1 MSIYIAHSILT
12 LYLFQAEEEVITEQ
26 QFLEKINEKTKAD
39 LLNSTSEEDEE
50 DYDDNQFNDILN
62 SEEEDETKATP
73 LVDSFLKTYDPFE
86 EEAAGSGEDDEKA
99 IDADEI
105 KALLPTEGSSP
116 PLGSKDEEERKTDE
130 NNKSNPTSNEC
141 EILDEGL
148 KRKHIRPKSLDKLLA
163 DADKRKKI
171 AKIDEDLISL
181 SSSNSNS
188 GDDSDVEEVAS
199 EDNSKKRMIKPML
212 RADQLAGET
221 KHAQKHESDRIKRLD
236 KKEAHLQK
244 VIKEAMAKNIL
255 SSEKRELILD
265 YNSEKK
271 EFIKVHPDI
280 VKLLKDH
287 QFEGIKFM
295 YDCCYG
301 SVEGIKKHPG
311 SGCILA
317 HCMGLGKTL
326 QLIALLHTVI
336 SYKELKTSKVLV
348 LCPKSTVMNWADEIL
363 RWLEPLNCKNLRVF
377 TFPDTS

>member
-1 MSIYIAHSILT
+1 MFFKIFLI
-12 LYLFQAEEEVITEQ
+12 FQ
-26 QFLEKINEKTKAD
+26 
-39 LLNSTSEEDEE
+39 
-50 DYDDNQFNDILN
+50 
-62 SEEEDETKATP
+62 
-73 LVDSFLKTYDPFE
+73 
-86 EEAAGSGEDDEKA
+86 G
-99 IDADEI
+99 
-105 KALLPTEGSSP
+105 
-116 PLGSKDEEERKTDE
+116 
-130 NNKSNPTSNEC
+130 EC

-148 KRKHIRPKSLDKLLA
+148 KRKQIRPKSLDKLLA

-181 SSSNSNS
+181 SSSSNNS
-188 GDDSDVEEVAS
+188 DDSDVEEVAS

-221 KHAQKHESDRIKRLD
+221 KHAQKQENDRIKRLD
-236 KKEAHLQK
+236 KKESTLQK
-244 VIKEAMAKNIL
+244 ALKEAREKGTL
-255 SSEKRELILD
+255 SEGRELILD

-271 EFIKVHPDI
+271 EFIKVHPDL
-280 VKLLKDH
+280 VKHLKDH

-301 SVEGIKKHPG
+301 SVDNIRKNPG

-348 LCPKSTVMNWADEIL
+348 LCPKSTVMNWADEIV
-363 RWLEPLNCKNLRVF
+363 RWLGPLNCRNCKVF

>member
-1 MSIYIAHSILT
+1 M
-12 LYLFQAEEEVITEQ
+12 
-26 QFLEKINEKTKAD
+26 
-39 LLNSTSEEDEE
+39 
-50 DYDDNQFNDILN
+50 
-62 SEEEDETKATP
+62 
-73 LVDSFLKTYDPFE
+73 DSFLKTYDPFE
-86 EEAAGSGEDDEKA
+86 EEAAGSDEDDEKA

-105 KALLPTEGSSP
+105 KALLPAEETSP
-116 PLGSKDEEERKTDE
+116 PTESKNHEEEKKTE
-130 NNKSNPTSNEC
+130 EGNKSPASKINEC
-141 EILDEGL
+141 EILDDGL
-148 KRKHIRPKSLDKLLA
+148 KRKQIRPKSLDKLLA

-171 AKIDEDLISL
+171 QKIDEDLISL

-188 GDDSDVEEVAS
+188 DDSDVEEVAS
-199 EDNSKKRMIKPML
+199 EDNSKKRVIKPML
-212 RADQLAGET
+212 RTDQLAGET
-221 KHAQKHESDRIKRLD
+221 KQAQRQENDRIKRLD
-236 KKEAHLQK
+236 KKEVQLQK
-244 VIKEAMAKNIL
+244 AIKEAMGKGIL
-255 SSEKRELILD
+255 SSENRELILD

-271 EFIKVHPDI
+271 EFIKVHPDL

-336 SYKELKTSKVLV
+336 SCKELKTSRVLV
-348 LCPKSTVMNWADEIL
+348 LCPKSTVMNWADEIV
-363 RWLEPLNCKNLRVF
+363 RWLEPLNCKNLKVF

>member
-1 MSIYIAHSILT
+1 M
-12 LYLFQAEEEVITEQ
+12 
-26 QFLEKINEKTKAD
+26 D
-39 LLNSTSEEDEE
+39 LLNSTSEEDE

-62 SEEEDETKATP
+62 SEEEDENKTTP

-86 EEAAGSGEDDEKA
+86 EEAAGSGGDDEKA

-105 KALLPTEGSSP
+105 KALLPAEDSSP
-116 PLGSKDEEERKTDE
+116 PTESKGEDEKKTEENKEGSASKISD
-130 NNKSNPTSNEC
+130 C

-148 KRKHIRPKSLDKLLA
+148 KRKQIRPKSLDKLLA

-171 AKIDEDLISL
+171 ARIDEDLISL

-188 GDDSDVEEVAS
+188 EDSDVEEVAS
-199 EDNSKKRMIKPML
+199 EDNSNKRVIKPML
-212 RADQLAGET
+212 RTDQLAGET
-221 KHAQKHESDRIKRLD
+221 KKAQKQEADRIKRLD
-236 KKEAHLQK
+236 KKEANLQK
-244 VIKEAMAKNIL
+244 AIKEAMEKGIL
-255 SSEKRELILD
+255 SSENRDLILD

-271 EFIKVHPDI
+271 EFIKVHPDL

-348 LCPKSTVMNWADEIL
+348 LCPKSTVMNWADEIV
-363 RWLEPLNCKNLRVF
+363 RWLEPLHCKNLKVF